1 MLKINIRS
9 INAMKK
15 LIVILIIIILAIS
28 ITGCK
33 NNNSSPKNNG
43 SPKNNNQT
51 NKVSKSDKILI
62 VYFSREGNTS
72 GESTNLNVDAAT
84 RASLPIGNTRIIA
97 DQIHEATVG
106 DIFKIQT
113 VKPYPSDYDKVV
125 DQAKKEQ
132 DSDYKP
138 ELKTK
143 VKNIKSYDVIFIGYP
158 NWWGTLPMPVEK
170 FLSEYDLSGKTIIPF
185 CTHEGSGFGRS
196 IDDIKELCPN
206 STIADGFEVMDK
218 DVKNSKNDVLKWLQN
233 SGMLK

>member
-9 INAMKK
+9 MNTMKK
-15 LIVILIIIILAIS
+15 LIVILITLILAIS
-28 ITGCK
+28 ITACK
-33 NNNSSPKNNG
+33 NNNG
-43 SPKNNNQT
+43 STQNSNQT
-51 NKVSKSDKILI
+51 NKISKSDKILI

-72 GESTNLNVDAAT
+72 GESTNLNVDAVT

-97 DQIHEATVG
+97 DQIHETIGG
-106 DIFKIQT
+106 DIFEIQT
-113 VKPYPSDYDKVV
+113 VKPYPRDYDKVV

-138 ELKTK
+138 ELKAK
-143 VKNIKSYDVIFIGYP
+143 VENIGSYDAIFIGYP
-158 NWWGTLPMPVEK
+158 NWWVTLPMPVEK
-170 FLSEYDLSGKTIIPF
+170 FLSEYDLSGKIIIPF
-185 CTHEGSGFGRS
+185 CTHEGSRFGRS

-218 DVKNSKNDVLKWLQN
+218 DAKNAKDDVSKWLQN

>member
-9 INAMKK
+9 MNVMKK
-15 LIVILIIIILAIS
+15 LIVILITIILAIS
-28 ITGCK
+28 LTACK
-33 NNNSSPKNNG
+33 KNNG
-43 SPKNNNQT
+43 SPQNSNKT
-51 NKVSKSDKILI
+51 NKVSNSDKILI
-62 VYFSREGNTS
+62 AYFSREGNTS
-72 GESTNLNVDAAT
+72 GASTNSNVDAVT
-84 RASLPIGNTRIIA
+84 RASLQPGNTRIIA
-97 DQIHEATVG
+97 DQIHEAMVG

-138 ELKTK
+138 DLKTK
-143 VKNIKSYDVIFIGYP
+143 VENIGSYDVIFIGYP
-158 NWWGTLPMPVEK
+158 NWWVTLPMPVEK
-170 FLSEYDLSGKTIIPF
+170 FLSEYDLSGKIIIPF

-218 DVKNSKNDVLKWLQN
+218 DAKNSKNDVSKWLKN
-233 SGMLK
+233 IGMLK

>member
-9 INAMKK
+9 INAKKK
-15 LIVILIIIILAIS
+15 LIVILITIILAIS

-33 NNNSSPKNNG
+33 NNNSSPQ
-43 SPKNNNQT
+43 NNNQT

-72 GESTNLNVDAAT
+72 GESTNSNVDAMT
-84 RASLPIGNTRIIA
+84 GASLPIGNTRIIA
-97 DQIHEATVG
+97 DQIHEAMVG
-106 DIFKIQT
+106 DVFEIQT

-143 VKNIKSYDVIFIGYP
+143 VENIGSYDVIFIGYP
-158 NWWGTLPMPVEK
+158 NWWVTLPMPVEK

-196 IDDIKELCPN
+196 VDDIKELCPN
-206 STIADGFEVMDK
+206 STIADGFEVMNK
-218 DVKNSKNDVLKWLQN
+218 DAKNAKNDVSKWLKN
-233 SGMLK
+233 VGILK